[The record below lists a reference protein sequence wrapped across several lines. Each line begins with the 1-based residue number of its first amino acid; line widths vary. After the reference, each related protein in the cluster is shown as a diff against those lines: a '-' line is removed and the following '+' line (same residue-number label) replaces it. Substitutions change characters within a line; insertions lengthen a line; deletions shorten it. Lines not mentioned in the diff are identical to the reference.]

1 MVISVYPVGDN
12 TIINTIQSCLF
23 RTPCYLIGLCIGSE
37 VKESKRSC
45 LIYLIPIILYI
56 ILQTF
61 DSFSAVYKGWI
72 WALLIAVLFAQLF
85 SYMSRSRLYNV
96 ITLLNIGKYTLELY
110 IGLDISKNILI
121 QFMGLGT
128 SYWLLSICGSIVF
141 AFLYNVV
148 FLKIFS
154 KGLKWS

>member
-1 MVISVYPVGDN
+1 MLVSYSYISAG
-12 TIINTIQSCLF
+12 
-23 RTPCYLIGLCIGSE
+23 GK
-37 VKESKRSC
+37 KESK
-45 LIYLIPIILYI
+45 IMPYLILIILYI
-56 ILQTF
+56 VLQTF
-61 DSFSAVYKGWI
+61 GIFSAVYKGWI

-96 ITLLNIGKYTLELY
+96 IILLNYIGKYTLELY

-121 QFMGLGT
+121 QFMGLST
-128 SYWLLSICGSIVF
+128 PYWLLLICGSIVF

-154 KGLKWS
+154 EGLKWS

>member
-1 MVISVYPVGDN
+1 MP
-12 TIINTIQSCLF
+12 
-23 RTPCYLIGLCIGSE
+23 YLIL
-37 VKESKRSC
+37 
-45 LIYLIPIILYI
+45 IILYI
-56 ILQTF
+56 VLQTF
-61 DSFSAVYKGWI
+61 GIFSAVYKGWI

-96 ITLLNIGKYTLELY
+96 IILLNYIGKYTLGFY

-121 QFMGLGT
+121 QFMGLST
-128 SYWLLSICGSIVF
+128 SYWLLLICGSIVF

-154 KGLKWS
+154 EGLKWS